1 MSILKYLVKQSN
13 PTQDSSTAISLPVKA
28 RVSQSSIEEAECE
41 DAHDME
47 LVHSSSARRVA
58 DPPVNCW
65 PVLRNLDVSVLLE
78 VKTRAMSSPVLEIK
92 MMLFQMFEFYLQNQT
107 SQNLTFLGGV
117 LASRGHSIFGK
128 FVCRC
133 HVRCISACI

>member
-1 MSILKYLVKQSN
+1 MKMRMIWNLFIQVQLVVSLIL
-13 PTQDSSTAISLPVKA
+13 
-28 RVSQSSIEEAECE
+28 
-41 DAHDME
+41 
-47 LVHSSSARRVA
+47 
-58 DPPVNCW
+58 PVNCW

-117 LASRGHSIFGK
+117 LASSGGDSQFIGMKNIPGYITLTTRTLFFAFI
-128 FVCRC
+128 VQLL
-133 HVRCISACI
+133 